1 MSLFLAIST
10 IWAIAAIVL
19 LVFSWRLAR
28 TGKIRVHKT
37 LMILLTLGAWVF
49 VASYLFTQR
58 YGDAAAIPFPKEHV
72 IWMAVHGTI
81 GLIPLVGATCLIVSR
96 VRSKGNYRS
105 TVCAVRNPKLFAA
118 VVLQTKKHSIVNAAY
133 SAAALT
139 YELM

>member
-1 MSLFLAIST
+1 MSLFLVIST
-10 IWAIAAIVL
+10 IWAVTAIVL
-19 LVFSWRLAR
+19 LGFSWRLAR
-28 TGKIRVHKT
+28 TAKIHVHKT

-96 VRSKGNYRS
+96 VRSKGNYQS
-105 TVCAVRNPKLFAA
+105 THLNRNHKYYGRIIVVIWLFTHLGGIFNAVFL
-118 VVLQTKKHSIVNAAY
+118 
-133 SAAALT
+133 
-139 YELM
+139 

>member
-10 IWAIAAIVL
+10 IWAVVAIVL
-19 LVFSWRLAR
+19 LIFSWRLAR
-28 TGKIRVHKT
+28 AGKIRVHKT
-37 LMILLTLGAWVF
+37 LMTLLTLGAWVF

-105 TVCAVRNPKLFAA
+105 THLNRNHKYYGRVIVVIWLFTHLGGIFNAVFL
-118 VVLQTKKHSIVNAAY
+118 
-133 SAAALT
+133 
-139 YELM
+139 

>member
-10 IWAIAAIVL
+10 IWAVAAIVL

-28 TGKIRVHKT
+28 TGKTHVHKT
-37 LMILLTLGAWVF
+37 LMILLALGAWVF
-49 VASYLFTQR
+49 FASYLFTQR
-58 YGDAAAIPFPKEHV
+58 YGDPAAVPFPKEHV

-105 TVCAVRNPKLFAA
+105 THLNRNHKHYGRVLVVIWLFTHLGGIFNAVFL
-118 VVLQTKKHSIVNAAY
+118 
-133 SAAALT
+133 
-139 YELM
+139 

>member
-1 MSLFLAIST
+1 MLLFLAIST
-10 IWAIAAIVL
+10 IWAVVAIVL
-19 LVFSWRLAR
+19 LIFSWRLAR
-28 TGKIRVHKT
+28 AGKIRVHKT
-37 LMILLTLGAWVF
+37 LMTLLALGAWVF

-105 TVCAVRNPKLFAA
+105 THLNRNHEYYGRVIVAIWLFTHLGGIFNAVFL
-118 VVLQTKKHSIVNAAY
+118 
-133 SAAALT
+133 
-139 YELM
+139 

>member
-1 MSLFLAIST
+1 MLLFLAIST
-10 IWAIAAIVL
+10 IWAVAAIVL

-49 VASYLFTQR
+49 VATYLFTQR
-58 YGDAAAIPFPKEHV
+58 YGDAVAIPFPKEHV

-105 TVCAVRNPKLFAA
+105 THLNRNHKYYGRGIVVIWLFTHLGGIFNAVFL
-118 VVLQTKKHSIVNAAY
+118 
-133 SAAALT
+133 
-139 YELM
+139 

>member
-10 IWAIAAIVL
+10 IWAVAAIVL

-81 GLIPLVGATCLIVSR
+81 GLIPLVGATCLIIGR

-105 TVCAVRNPKLFAA
+105 THFNRNHKYYGRVIVVIWLFTHLGGIFNAVFL
-118 VVLQTKKHSIVNAAY
+118 
-133 SAAALT
+133 
-139 YELM
+139 

>member
-10 IWAIAAIVL
+10 IWAVAAIVL
-19 LVFSWRLAR
+19 LAFSWRLAR
-28 TGKIRVHKT
+28 KENIRVHKT

-49 VASYLFTQR
+49 VATYLFTQR

-105 TVCAVRNPKLFAA
+105 THLNRNHKYYGRVIVVIWLFTHLGGIFNAVFL
-118 VVLQTKKHSIVNAAY
+118 
-133 SAAALT
+133 
-139 YELM
+139 